1 MSMPRKY
8 RPQGLDILYEDRDLL
23 VIHKHAGLLTMSF
36 HRDESQ
42 TAERILTDYLR
53 KGAARS
59 KLRALVVHRLDRETS
74 GLLVFAKTKAAQ
86 QHLKDHWK
94 EVDKEYR
101 AIVHGTLKEKNGVL
115 SSYLAENED
124 QFVFSASQTQG
135 KWSETAYE
143 VLRENALYSE
153 LKINLL
159 TGRKNQIRVHFADL
173 NHPVVGDVKYGKKG
187 KSFERMALH
196 SYRLTFKH
204 PYNGKQLSFES
215 PVPDFFARLMSEPG
229 TPRTPRDKP

>member
-1 MSMPRKY
+1 MKTPRKH
-8 RPQGLDILYEDRDLL
+8 RPRGLEIIYEDRDLL
-23 VIHKHAGLLTMSF
+23 VINKEVGLLTMSF

-59 KLRALVVHRLDRETS
+59 RLRAFVVHRLDRETS
-74 GLLVFAKTKAAQ
+74 GLLIFAKTEAVQ

-101 AIVHGTLKEKNGVL
+101 AVVHGTLKDKSGTV
-115 SSYLAENED
+115 SGYLAEDDD
-124 QFVFSASQTQG
+124 QFVYSTDQTHG
-135 KWSETAYE
+135 KWSETQYE
-143 VLRENALYSE
+143 VIRENKLFSE

-173 NHPVVGDVKYGKKG
+173 GHPVVGDVKYGPKG
-187 KSFERMALH
+187 KKFERMALH
-196 SYRLTFKH
+196 SRSIAFNHPHSGKRMVFEAPVPEFFVRLM
-204 PYNGKQLSFES
+204 KQL
-215 PVPDFFARLMSEPG
+215 
-229 TPRTPRDKP
+229 